1 MSTPPT
7 STAHC
12 VTPSRGLISRGLYR
26 TWKGLL
32 RHGTAAG
39 YLEADGGPERFKL
52 FSDLNRQLAGRGEH
66 QGEVRLRT
74 LQQHLHTHTQRQR
87 CTSGA
92 GSNRDQSIG
101 ATSFSRA
108 VLVVSC
114 EKVHVHLS
122 RVTPEIWESI
132 TSRIGSAKA
141 PVFPEPVC
149 ASPMTSRPASHTGEV
164 GCWRR
169 LRERLNGLGA
179 AHVHSFVDTHTHASN
194 GGETAADFIIASG
207 GALEVKAR
215 SNRPHT
221 ASSNVLAWTRTY
233 RSQRAARPPA
243 GFLTAPPIPARLRS
257 PPTSRT
263 APAL

>member
-169 LRERLNGLGA
+169 LHPNQALYESGSAGWALHTYTA
-179 AHVHSFVDTHTHASN
+179 SWTHTH
-194 GGETAADFIIASG
+194 T
-207 GALEVKAR
+207 
-215 SNRPHT
+215 H
-221 ASSNVLAWTRTY
+221 RTEEKP
-233 RSQRAARPPA
+233 R
-243 GFLTAPPIPARLRS
+243 
-257 PPTSRT
+257 PTSSSH
-263 APAL
+263 PEALSR